1 MEASVSHLS
10 ARTGSGLSAWVRSV
24 PNALRSLLAG
34 RIRLQRQQLGRPL
47 TMSDARVFVPFRETV
62 KDQTEW
68 RTADEPAVLQPRFHL
83 RGMSAR
89 RRFLHAIFRRVCIL
103 TTPFFVG
110 IAGFRSK
117 LWMVDPE
124 TGDFAGLYEWD
135 SADEAR
141 EYAEGLARVLRVLS
155 ARGSV
160 SYELVPNQ
168 TVDGYL
174 SCSSSTRA
182 GTTVGP

>member
-1 MEASVSHLS
+1 MEASESHLS

-24 PNALRSLLAG
+24 PTALRSLLAG
-34 RIRLQRQQLGRPL
+34 RMRRQRQQLGRPL
-47 TMSDARVFVPFRETV
+47 TMSDGCVFVPFRETV

-68 RTADEPAVLQPRFHL
+68 RTDDKPAVLQPRFHL

-124 TGDFAGLYEWD
+124 TATSPVSTSGT
-135 SADEAR
+135 AR
-141 EYAEGLARVLRVLS
+141 TRR
-155 ARGSV
+155 R
-160 SYELVPNQ
+160 
-168 TVDGYL
+168 
-174 SCSSSTRA
+174 STRRDWRA
-182 GTTVGP
+182 CFGCCQYADRSATSSFRTRPSTDT